1 MPDATGSPLV
11 WAAAG
16 AAATIT
22 AGLLAKR
29 LGAFRY
35 QPPRVWKFN
44 APSGGAFAAINA
56 PTSGARVEKALPV
69 GEHPIQLYSLGT
81 PNGVKVTIML
91 EELVAQIPTFDYDAW
106 NIPIPNPI
114 PDPSPNPIPD
124 PSPNPKPHLHPHP
137 HPHPNSHPHR
147 HPHQVEKM
155 GVEADEPQV
164 QALSSALG
172 LRLRVEYLDSSA
184 MPWSSRAGNTPE
196 P

>member
-16 AAATIT
+16 AAATIA

-91 EELVAQIPTFDYDAW
+91 EELVAQIPTCDYDAW
-106 NIPIPNPI
+106 NIPNPDPHPSPSPSPIPTPTPTPCQLLAEASLGMQLEAAARWVAQRYLLRAAPATGSASLNPNP
-114 PDPSPNPIPD
+114 
-124 PSPNPKPHLHPHP
+124 
-137 HPHPNSHPHR
+137 
-147 HPHQVEKM
+147 Q
-155 GVEADEPQV
+155 PQ
-164 QALSSALG
+164 
-172 LRLRVEYLDSSA
+172 
-184 MPWSSRAGNTPE
+184 P
-196 P
+196 